1 MSSIWHVYRSTP
13 GMKTVIGAILIVI
26 GVIGL
31 IWGGFSFT
39 REEKV
44 LDVGPI
50 EATAERRE
58 TIPIG
63 PVVGGI
69 ALVAGVVI
77 LVTGRKK

>member
-1 MSSIWHVYRSTP
+1 
-13 GMKTVIGAILIVI
+13 MKTVIGVVLIVI
-26 GVIGL
+26 GLIGL
-31 IWGGFSFT
+31 VWGGISFT

-44 LDVGPI
+44 LDLGPL

-69 ALVAGVVI
+69 ALVGGIVL
-77 LVTGRKK
+77 LVAGRKRG